1 MSSGADAYAR
11 ARPVSR
17 RTRWREAPLCA
28 LDFET
33 TGLDPARDEI
43 ISFGAVP
50 IDGGRIRVAG
60 AVEGLVRPR
69 RMPGGATIR
78 VHGILPAD
86 LAAAPDP
93 GQALDPL
100 LGALA
105 GRVLVAHA
113 AWVERGFLEPVLE
126 SGGLTLRGP
135 VLDTAEL
142 GREWRRRTGRRDTG
156 TPDLAALAAELGL
169 PAERRHTAPGDAL
182 TTAQAFLALAT
193 HLDAGRRHP
202 RTVGSLARTG
212 RAPLGVRVPT
222 PPAAGGPE
230 RDG

>member
-69 RMPGGATIR
+69 RMPGGATVR

-86 LAAAPDP
+86 LAAAP
-93 GQALDPL
+93 
-100 LGALA
+100 
-105 GRVLVAHA
+105 
-113 AWVERGFLEPVLE
+113 
-126 SGGLTLRGP
+126 
-135 VLDTAEL
+135 
-142 GREWRRRTGRRDTG
+142 
-156 TPDLAALAAELGL
+156 TP
-169 PAERRHTAPGDAL
+169 
-182 TTAQAFLALAT
+182 
-193 HLDAGRRHP
+193 
-202 RTVGSLARTG
+202 SARST
-212 RAPLGVRVPT
+212 RCSARS
-222 PPAAGGPE
+222 PAASSSRTRRGSSAASWSRCSRAAG
-230 RDG
+230 